1 MNNPYGATFQ
11 HMYMWIF
18 PLRQWRSASNTSHPL
33 RVSKGVTIS
42 PSLLKALKDLIA
54 DVSVDWCYDVHRG
67 RSALQLVV
75 LVYSVPAPC
84 IGSLRKTN
92 FIMRLLTIN
101 NNVYRHHT
109 GQRTMPLLEF
119 LELCETQT
127 REEERNIILHHSLC
141 AGSVSTLV
149 QNQTWLESEM
159 KELCRRRVAMSI
171 EMTGA
176 GV

>member
-1 MNNPYGATFQ
+1 MNNPYGATLQ
-11 HMYMWIF
+11 HMYMRIF
-18 PLRQWRSASNTSHPL
+18 LLGQWRSASNTSHPL
-33 RVSKGVTIS
+33 RASKGVTVS

-54 DVSVDWCYDVHRG
+54 DASVDWCYDVHRG
-67 RSALQLVV
+67 RSAPQLVV

-109 GQRTMPLLEF
+109 GQRIMPLLEF
-119 LELCETQT
+119 HELFETHS
-127 REEERNIILHHSLC
+127 REEERNIILHHSIC
-141 AGSVSTLV
+141 ASSVSMLV
-149 QNQTWLESEM
+149 QTQTRQESETE
-159 KELCRRRVAMSI
+159 ELCGRVAASV
-171 EMTGA
+171 ESTGS